1 MTGRNFSAHQHKRA
15 RRVTEI
21 TEQAAAS
28 GGRHVPKIDGLE
40 AEPTCNRLSQK
51 TIIVDHTGVPDI
63 LRGRGTG
70 DAVSAHAVEE
80 ARKGG
85 WKIIPLCPLFKSRL
99 LRHPEWADVIK

>member
-1 MTGRNFSAHQHKRA
+1 M
-15 RRVTEI
+15 EI

-40 AEPTCNRLSQK
+40 AELTYSRLSQR
-51 TIIVDHTGVPDI
+51 TIIVDHMGAPDA

-70 DAVSAHAVEE
+70 DTLSAHAVEE

-85 WKIIPLCPLFKSRL
+85 WKIIPLCPLFKSQL
-99 LRHPEWADVIK
+99 PRHPEWADVIR